1 MLELTRVSV
10 VKVRRIKPSKRHII
24 IDQAF
29 FSSDVPPTSSLQH
42 MPASLGQQQI
52 LSSSLT
58 VVKKKKKNTSF
69 KLEPCSVC
77 TPTHTKKVFAQSLTG
92 RSADKGRTGGIVT
105 LVRNFR
111 FKEMVAVAYR
121 FGLCCFDF
129 LPTTLMKR
137 ETATTA

>member
-1 MLELTRVSV
+1 MLELTRVWV

-58 VVKKKKKNTSF
+58 VVKKKKNTSF